1 MTRNFS
7 IAWSQNE
14 VPEPQRTGPRPP
26 HVKTTPGA
34 LAAAAATVTQHAGP
48 ATSVG
53 LTSVRDTIPNGTLLG
68 IQPGELARAVRRVR
82 AADGTPPLA
91 THSPAPPADAAPY
104 NEWQRFEDIGLRPS
118 PIALKAQKLVISSY
132 RLLGF
137 SVLTVIVVVLI
148 GYITSTAFY
157 FLNHSWITPIAVSA
171 SDDKVVALQAELATQ
186 QNQRDK
192 LLDEV
197 AQADL
202 AIAAEQAFEL
212 EYARAIKHDLEGR
225 EAALGRVRELAS
237 AAAAARRHIRQ
248 SNDAYAASSQ
258 QKLATDYAAGLIDR
272 HDMLAGKY
280 QVAQIASSN
289 LSLAERQAE
298 FEQRAAE
305 LATETKSLDAILD
318 NKAASVA
325 LSYDVLK
332 IKRDYETSKLELA
345 KGLQHRSTLEA
356 ARLRQDKIVAS
367 VKSSAYLRALE
378 DHSTI
383 AFVPYGNLD
392 KIGKGTTLYACRLGM
407 VMCHSVGAVLEVLPG
422 EVTFKHPKRDKQLRG
437 QMVELK
443 LDQDETSAAED
454 DMLFIG
460 GRPLFL

>member
-1 MTRNFS
+1 MTRNYAT
-7 IAWSQNE
+7 AWNTNHVMDVS
-14 VPEPQRTGPRPP
+14 EPQASPAAPAPPMIATPRSI
-26 HVKTTPGA
+26 
-34 LAAAAATVTQHAGP
+34 AAAAAGVKQHASS
-48 ATSVG
+48 ATSNG
-53 LTSVRDTIPNGTLLG
+53 LSSVRDTVPNGTTLG
-68 IQPGELARAVRRVR
+68 IQPAALERAVRRVR
-82 AADGTPPLA
+82 AAAGTPPL
-91 THSPAPPADAAPY
+91 SPLGPA
-104 NEWQRFEDIGLRPS
+104 ESTRWQRFEDIGLRPS
-118 PIALKAQKLVISSY
+118 PIAQAAQKFVISSY

-148 GYITSTAFY
+148 GYITSTGFY
-157 FLNHSWITPIAVSA
+157 FLNHSWVTPIAVSA
-171 SDDKVVALQAELATQ
+171 SDDKVVALQAELAAQ

-192 LLDEV
+192 LVDEV

-225 EAALGRVRELAS
+225 ESALGRVRVLAG

-248 SNDAYAASSQ
+248 SNEAYAAASQ

-298 FEQRAAE
+298 FEERASE
-305 LATETKSLDAILD
+305 LATETKSLDAILG
-318 NKAASVA
+318 NKTASVT

-345 KGLQHRSTLEA
+345 KELHHRTTLEA
-356 ARLRQDKIVAS
+356 ARVRQDKIVAS

-392 KIGKGTTLYACRLGM
+392 KIGKGTALYACRLGM
-407 VMCHSVGAVLEVLPG
+407 VMCRSVGTVLEVLPG

-437 QMVELK
+437 QMVELR
-443 LDQDETSAAED
+443 LDEHETPSAED